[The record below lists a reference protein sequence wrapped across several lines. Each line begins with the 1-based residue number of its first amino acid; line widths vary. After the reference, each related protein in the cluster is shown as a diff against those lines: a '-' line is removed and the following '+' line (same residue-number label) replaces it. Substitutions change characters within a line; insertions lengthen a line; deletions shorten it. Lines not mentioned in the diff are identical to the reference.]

1 MRNRLIFGCFL
12 VLLLFVATPFS
23 SAQSVKTIQS
33 RGPMFIT
40 SLSFHQGITRIP
52 WEVKP
57 GEEEHVNN
65 LREINIS
72 LINASQFM
80 GFQFS
85 PYFALGLGL
94 GFEYWT
100 VFNSNAFVPVYAD
113 LRFNMTSGKI
123 APHAYVNLGYGTR
136 WYFDSKPYKATT
148 GNNYDYVIHGA
159 TSGVMGE
166 IGFGVK
172 ANVGHST
179 AIVITASGKVQD
191 SSLRYYGGAAP
202 PSQSMKPLLVDKY
215 SNCIY
220 IFAGL
225 KVGVIF

>member
-1 MRNRLIFGCFL
+1 MKSRLVFCCFL
-12 VLLLFVATPFS
+12 VLLFFVMAPFS

-33 RGPMFIT
+33 KGPMFIT

-52 WEVKP
+52 WEIKP
-57 GEEEHVNN
+57 GEEEKIKN
-65 LREINIS
+65 LKKVNIS
-72 LINASQFM
+72 LINVSQFL
-80 GFQFS
+80 GYQFS

-100 VFNSNAFVPVYAD
+100 VNNAFVPVYAD

-123 APHAYVNLGYGTR
+123 APHAYINLGYGNR
-136 WYFDSKPYKATT
+136 WHINSKPYQAAT

-191 SSLRYYGGAAP
+191 SSLRFYGGATP
-202 PSQSMKPLLVDKY
+202 LSQSMRPMLVDSY
-215 SNCIY
+215 SNGIY
-220 IFAGL
+220 LFAGL
-225 KVGVIF
+225 KVGIIF